1 MLRLRTTSRGF
12 LGGAIALCTAGALGL
27 PAQAAVIN
35 QRSAAHSAGVPALVF
50 PVVGPTSFHD
60 DFGEPRSRW
69 SHPGNDL
76 VAAKRSKVLAV
87 ESGTVAMWTRSASA
101 GCMLY
106 LYGASGTMYEYI
118 HLNNDLGTG
127 NDNRGGCVAGV
138 AWAPG
143 LRDGDHVTAGQQI
156 GFVGNSGDASGGPS
170 HLHFEVHPG
179 GGGAVSPYAWLV
191 AAKAAADASP
201 ASSTQ
206 SMTRPGERIPGR
218 ASISSMKP
226 ESASRSGWS
235 SAPYSLSER
244 SQVWRRAGVVAGV
257 AVSSHSS
264 RQPPGRRTRSSSA
277 QACAI
282 RSGGTCWMTVQ
293 VQTRSN
299 ESSGNGISVAEP
311 GRKSYAG

>member
-12 LGGAIALCTAGALGL
+12 LCGAIALGTAGALCL
-27 PAQAAVIN
+27 PAPAAVSGH
-35 QRSAAHSAGVPALVF
+35 RAAAHSAVVPSLVF
-50 PVVGPTSFHD
+50 PVVGPVAFRD

-87 ESGTVAMWTRSASA
+87 ESGTVATWTRSASA

-143 LRDGDHVTAGQQI
+143 LRDGDRVSAGQQI
-156 GFVGNSGDASGGPS
+156 GFVGDSGDASGGPS

-179 GGGAVSPYAWLV
+179 GGGAVSPYPWLV
-191 AAKAAADASP
+191 EAL
-201 ASSTQ
+201 
-206 SMTRPGERIPGR
+206 
-218 ASISSMKP
+218 
-226 ESASRSGWS
+226 
-235 SAPYSLSER
+235 APR
-244 SQVWRRAGVVAGV
+244 G
-257 AVSSHSS
+257 
-264 RQPPGRRTRSSSA
+264 
-277 QACAI
+277 
-282 RSGGTCWMTVQ
+282 
-293 VQTRSN
+293 
-299 ESSGNGISVAEP
+299 
-311 GRKSYAG
+311 

>member
-12 LGGAIALCTAGALGL
+12 LGGAIALITAGALGL
-27 PAQAAVIN
+27 PAQAALSN
-35 QRSAAHSAGVPALVF
+35 HRSAARSAGVPALVF
-50 PVVGPTSFHD
+50 PVVGPVSFRD

-191 AAKAAADASP
+191 VAKAAADAVP
-201 ASSTQ
+201 A
-206 SMTRPGERIPGR
+206 
-218 ASISSMKP
+218 ASGSGASAAVGAL
-226 ESASRSGWS
+226 ASRG
-235 SAPYSLSER
+235 
-244 SQVWRRAGVVAGV
+244 
-257 AVSSHSS
+257 
-264 RQPPGRRTRSSSA
+264 
-277 QACAI
+277 
-282 RSGGTCWMTVQ
+282 
-293 VQTRSN
+293 
-299 ESSGNGISVAEP
+299 
-311 GRKSYAG
+311 